1 MKLECN
7 SGQNL
12 SSLLLSKCFLEG
24 IKSMNDII
32 SPRKFILESFVR
44 IKTLPTKK
52 KRKGR
57 ESNERR
63 ETPTRK

>member
-1 MKLECN
+1 
-7 SGQNL
+7 
-12 SSLLLSKCFLEG
+12 
-24 IKSMNDII
+24 MNDII